1 MNYETST
8 TKKTSTL
15 YLETKGKCLN
25 DIDINEKS
33 ALLLAHVV
41 WLLCTW
47 ESGTF
52 EHVASG
58 SLRFSYEVT

>member
-1 MNYETST
+1 MNYETLE

-33 ALLLAHVV
+33 
-41 WLLCTW
+41 LCYW
-47 ESGTF
+47 PMWSGYPARGKVGLSNMW
-52 EHVASG
+52 HR
-58 SLRFSYEVT
+58 SLRFSYEVK